1 MRDITTNR
9 YWFDLLFLLHL
20 IIVKWTDIVHS
31 YWKGGWGGLRYYRN
45 ITYSRYELWWPV
57 FHMAISMNFD
67 AVSITNSI
75 EWNVAISM
83 LVWGG
88 GGERWREKREHNGEP
103 QRAEANKKE
112 PNSSYHIG
120 VHVEATS
127 WEFANERLNN
137 SHITRT
143 IIHVN
148 ALSNGTF
155 AFVAKNKPF
164 PIDINYAFPE
174 CMAGNSH
181 STIFIGELINV
192 E

>member
-1 MRDITTNR
+1 MTWIGYEWKYGQLKAKIAPEWLWVQQQQQQSMNGLCTHLCMRDITTNR

-88 GGERWREKREHNGEP
+88 GENDEERKGNTTESPNG
-103 QRAEANKKE
+103 QKQTKKN
-112 PNSSYHIG
+112 P
-120 VHVEATS
+120 T
-127 WEFANERLNN
+127 
-137 SHITRT
+137 
-143 IIHVN
+143 
-148 ALSNGTF
+148 ALT
-155 AFVAKNKPF
+155 
-164 PIDINYAFPE
+164 
-174 CMAGNSH
+174 
-181 STIFIGELINV
+181 T
-192 E
+192 